1 MFYMDSRVFS
11 RSVRHPAPLVYG
23 LGQCALDYLG
33 TVEAYPRPDVKCEFS
48 GLLIQGGGP
57 VATAL
62 VALSRWGLTCAFAG
76 VTGDDLF
83 GEMIRASLDEEGV
96 DTGGLLVR
104 KGFESQF
111 AFIVAEP
118 AKGGRRTIFWQRPTG
133 PPPIPDELDY
143 GLIRQARVVL
153 TDGLF
158 PDAALAACKAA
169 REAGVPVVV
178 DAGSLREG
186 MLDLA
191 RVSDFYLA
199 SETFAKAFAGNATS
213 PEACKKLAELGPK
226 VTGVTLGAK
235 GYVAWTADRMIDR
248 PAYKVNAVDST
259 AAGDVFTGS
268 LSVAL
273 AEGKELTDAVKFA
286 NAAAAL
292 SVTKLGA
299 QPSAPTRKEIEEFIK
314 NN

>member
-1 MFYMDSRVFS
+1 MFYMDSRIFS
-11 RSVRHPAPLVYG
+11 RSVRQPAPLVYG

-48 GLLIQGGGP
+48 GLVIQGGGP

-83 GEMIRASLDEEGV
+83 GEMIRTSLDGEGV

-111 AFIVAEP
+111 AFILAEP

-143 GLIRQARVVL
+143 GVIRQARVVL

-213 PEACKKLAELGPK
+213 LEACKKLAELGPK

-235 GYVAWTADRMIDR
+235 GYVAWTADRIIDR
-248 PAYKVNAVDST
+248 PAYKVNAVDT
-259 AAGDVFTGS
+259 TGCGDVFHAGFVYGVVKGWEVEKS
-268 LSVAL
+268 LDFGAW
-273 AEGKELTDAVKFA
+273 
-286 NAAAAL
+286 AAAMVSRQLGGRAGIPSRQAL
-292 SVTKLGA
+292 
-299 QPSAPTRKEIEEFIK
+299 EERGF
-314 NN
+314 